1 MVTESNPLSSGENG
15 SFLTQ
20 WTSKEAGIPG
30 YGLFCDALLE
40 KPVNV
45 IPPLA
50 PVKSPRKQQVC
61 SNCGLQ
67 EHPITSWTN
76 TVIRI
81 GTRTR
86 SHYRSAASSLDM
98 LFFILA
104 VVERKSF
111 MSLGETSASWLSN
124 RLPQLWKHNLQW
136 KHLSYKINKSSNPS
150 IKNRYWRKPSAK
162 AIKVPLG
169 FKGSSCHILKKAK
182 DSWETIIFTKTLP
195 PTGPAVYS
203 RSTTSHRE
211 SERERDTKHRDQ
223 VISFQTITCP
233 IAIISAQFSNLCL
246 SLPLPVI
253 VSIIWRLPYLEDAQ
267 YNGGWEGR
275 KGCYWTWAT
284 AIEQAGIFPLLH

>member
-1 MVTESNPLSSGENG
+1 MLRWLDGGGLWSHQHNQLTVDLRGCFPASQEWTHQTMFSSSLPVLNWFFKKRISICSPIPPMVTESNPLSSGENG

-20 WTSKEAGIPG
+20 WTSKKAGIPG

-50 PVKSPRKQQVC
+50 PVKSQRKQEVC

-76 TVIRI
+76 TVICI

-98 LFFILA
+98 FFILA

-111 MSLGETSASWLSN
+111 ISLGKTSASWLSY

-150 IKNRYWRKPSAK
+150 IKSRDSRKPRAK
-162 AIKVPLG
+162 AIEVPLG

-182 DSWETIIFTKTLP
+182 DSWETRMFTKTLP

-203 RSTTSHRE
+203 RSPTSHTHR
-211 SERERDTKHRDQ
+211 ERETQ
-223 VISFQTITCP
+223 
-233 IAIISAQFSNLCL
+233 N
-246 SLPLPVI
+246 
-253 VSIIWRLPYLEDAQ
+253 
-267 YNGGWEGR
+267 
-275 KGCYWTWAT
+275 
-284 AIEQAGIFPLLH
+284 IETRASHSKP